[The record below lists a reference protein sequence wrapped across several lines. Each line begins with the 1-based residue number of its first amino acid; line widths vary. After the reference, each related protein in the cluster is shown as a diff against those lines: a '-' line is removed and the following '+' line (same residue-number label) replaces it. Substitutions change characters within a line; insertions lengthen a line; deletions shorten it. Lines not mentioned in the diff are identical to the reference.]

1 MAILIKD
8 IEAKAK
14 EEAEIRAKNI
24 IAMAI
29 QKCAADHVSE
39 VTVSVVPLPNDE
51 MKGRIIGREGRNI
64 RTLET
69 LTGIDLIIDDTP
81 EAVILPGLIPIRRE
95 IARITLEK
103 LILDGEFILQELK
116 KWLKKPGKKLKTLFA
131 RKGKMPHLKQE
142 SMDCILRLS
151 DCLVSL
157 SLEQAMAKM
166 F

>member
-51 MKGRIIGREGRNI
+51 MKGRNNRPR
-64 RTLET
+64 
-69 LTGIDLIIDDTP
+69 
-81 EAVILPGLIPIRRE
+81 
-95 IARITLEK
+95 
-103 LILDGEFILQELK
+103 
-116 KWLKKPGKKLKTLFA
+116 GKKYQDPRNA
-131 RKGKMPHLKQE
+131 YGNRPHY
-142 SMDCILRLS
+142 
-151 DCLVSL
+151 
-157 SLEQAMAKM
+157 
-166 F
+166 